1 MTYKMLTNHENS
13 FNVIK
18 KLSPIMTRNYTIPYF
33 GSIDNHEFN
42 QKCTFFNVF
51 KFHFHLTIRRVHR
64 NLRLRAYRTKYF
76 RLADPVIFYNLR
88 DSLNV

>member
-33 GSIDNHEFN
+33 GSINNHEFN

-51 KFHFHLTIRRVHR
+51 KFHFHLTIKRAHR
-64 NLRLRAYRTKYF
+64 NIRLLEEHSNHEHSENFCPCDARC
-76 RLADPVIFYNLR
+76 
-88 DSLNV
+88 